1 MYVCMYVCKHPL
13 YHHLYHNLL
22 TVKLND
28 ATTSAANISEQ
39 EEKVTAQGE
48 GDVDILFAFRL
59 LALSSAVNCL

>member
-1 MYVCMYVCKHPL
+1 MPICKHPS
-13 YHHLYHNLL
+13 YHHLYHYLL

-39 EEKVTAQGE
+39 EEKVATQGE
-48 GDVDILFAFRL
+48 GDVVIVFAFRL